1 MYAAK
6 IRAKLLIL
14 KRTNKLFQA
23 SERHV
28 LRVMWVAIVAVAALA
43 SLMALTVN
51 SIYGLL

>member
-1 MYAAK
+1 MCPPIVCVCIVA
-6 IRAKLLIL
+6 LIVW
-14 KRTNKLFQA
+14 KLFHQA

-28 LRVMWVAIVAVAALA
+28 LRVMWVAIVIVAALA